1 MTDTIIDEASFT
13 IEYVGYYNNE
23 SRSVRGVAPVET
35 QVMLYVNGLPLV
47 NLMCT
52 PTHLEA
58 LAVGFL
64 YNEGLIEGINEVA
77 EVHPCGDGLSLDVW
91 LKHDID
97 MPSHRVITTGCSGG
111 ATFEDIANAHHPV
124 KSDLC
129 VTPRQVTGLL
139 KALAES
145 SRIYR
150 RTGGIHA
157 AALAHGERL
166 VCVAEDVGRHN
177 ALDKV
182 AGVCLRCGRSTRDG
196 ILLTSGRISSEMVS
210 KAARMGAPIV
220 ISRTSPTSL
229 SVQLARAWGVTLIG
243 YIRRRSFR
251 VYAGEERVTPD

>member
-1 MTDTIIDEASFT
+1 MINPIDEASFP
-13 IEYVGYYNNE
+13 IEYVGYYDNQ
-23 SRSVRGVAPVET
+23 SRPMRGVAPVEAR
-35 QVMLYVNGLPLV
+35 VILYVNGRPLV

-52 PTHLEA
+52 PTRLEA

-64 YNEGLIEGINEVA
+64 YNEGLIEGIDEVA
-77 EVHPCGDGLSLDVW
+77 EVRPCGDGRSLDVW
-91 LKHDID
+91 LKHAISLPDR
-97 MPSHRVITTGCSGG
+97 RVITTGCAGG
-111 ATFEDIANAHHPV
+111 ATFEDIANAHHPI
-124 KSDLC
+124 KSDLR

-139 KALAES
+139 NALAES

-157 AALAHGERL
+157 AALGDGERL

-182 AGVCLRCGRSTRDG
+182 AGACLRHGQPTRDG

-229 SVQLARAWGVTLIG
+229 SVQLAREWGVTLIG